1 MFDKFQLVFFTTAAL
16 TLLNFGAATTIALAM
31 PDSKSPMVT
40 ELYSTCIKLFGAG
53 VGAIL
58 GLLGGHA
65 L

>member
-1 MFDKFQLVFFTTAAL
+1 MFDKFQLVFFTTSAF
-16 TLLNFGAATTIALAM
+16 TLLNLAVAVAIALM
-31 PDSKSPMVT
+31 LPDSDSSMVT